1 MTVLHKEACSSNSG
15 AEIRDGFASWDHGK
29 KVYVSIKYTWFDK
42 RGHACRGGEVPVE
55 ALPQMVDVAIKYG
68 YLSKDAFK

>member
-29 KVYVSIKYTWFDK
+29 KVYIICLKTLARFLKGRFGVQDK
-42 RGHACRGGEVPVE
+42 S
-55 ALPQMVDVAIKYG
+55 
-68 YLSKDAFK
+68 YLLDRIQIDETRELRHL